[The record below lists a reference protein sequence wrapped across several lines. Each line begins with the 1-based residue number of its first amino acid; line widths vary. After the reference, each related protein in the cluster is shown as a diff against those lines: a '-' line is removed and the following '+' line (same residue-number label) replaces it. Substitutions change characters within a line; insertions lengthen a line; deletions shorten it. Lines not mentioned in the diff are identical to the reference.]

1 MNLSNQQK
9 KILKKIEFNS
19 VNLKDLY
26 PFYSYT
32 SNLFAGLKSLEKRGF
47 IKKEKDIISITPKG
61 KSYIKYY
68 LI

>member
-1 MNLSNQQK
+1 MMLSNQQK

-26 PFYSYT
+26 PYYSYS
-32 SNLFAGLKSLEKRGF
+32 SNLFAGLKSLEKKGF
-47 IKKEKDIISITPKG
+47 IKRENNIISITSKG